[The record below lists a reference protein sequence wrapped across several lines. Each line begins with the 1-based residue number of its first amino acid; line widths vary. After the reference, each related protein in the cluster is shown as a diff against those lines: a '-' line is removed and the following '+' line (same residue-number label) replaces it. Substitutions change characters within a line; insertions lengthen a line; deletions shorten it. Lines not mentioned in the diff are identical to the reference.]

1 MAQAQCLAEAPVV
14 GISAD
19 KRRWEMGEGLASRR
33 DSGLRWL
40 GGWRRRLPPRAAAVS
55 LVVVGSVL
63 ICVISTT
70 GPAGCH
76 VLGAMCWVRPWESL
90 EIRSDRLH
98 GIKKAAAFEIVQP

>member
-40 GGWRRRLPPRAAAVS
+40 GGWCRRLPRLPPPPAVS
-55 LVVVGSVL
+55 LRSL
-63 ICVISTT
+63 DRLESSTT
-70 GPAGCH
+70 
-76 VLGAMCWVRPWESL
+76 
-90 EIRSDRLH
+90 
-98 GIKKAAAFEIVQP
+98 